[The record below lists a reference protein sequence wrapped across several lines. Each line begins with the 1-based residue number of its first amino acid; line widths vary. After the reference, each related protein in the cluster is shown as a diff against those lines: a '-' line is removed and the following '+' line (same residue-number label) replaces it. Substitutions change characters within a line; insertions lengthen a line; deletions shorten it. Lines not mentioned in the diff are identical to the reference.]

1 MIVYVE
7 TNFILELAYLRSTSD
22 NCQRL
27 IALAGDARIS
37 LIVPGFAL
45 VEARMAWQNIAKR
58 RNRLH
63 SEVRMELAELSRSR
77 PLVTIGEQSQSFVA
91 ALVETAQADRARL
104 ESTLAAL
111 VQHATVLPID
121 ADSISRAF
129 LIESRLGLSPQ
140 DALVYAAI
148 VTDMSRTVG
157 TPKVFVTQNARDF
170 FIPTIEQELNSHGCK
185 LLTNF
190 ENAEAFVLKSLAG

>member
-27 IALAGDARIS
+27 VDLARESKIS
-37 LIVPGFAL
+37 LVIPGFAL

-63 SEVRMELAELSRSR
+63 SEVRAELAELARSR
-77 PLVTIGEQSQSFVA
+77 PLIGIGEQSQTFIT
-91 ALVETAQADRARL
+91 ALVDTAQADRTRL
-104 ESTLAAL
+104 ENAISALAEYAM
-111 VQHATVLPID
+111 VLPID
-121 ADSISRAF
+121 TESIAGAF
-129 LIESRLGLSPQ
+129 QVEGRFGFSPQ
-140 DALVYAAI
+140 DALVYASIAAHL
-148 VTDMSRTVG
+148 
-157 TPKVFVTQNARDF
+157 PKVPGIAKIFVTQNARDF
-170 FIPTIEQELNSHGCK
+170 FIPSVEQELNSHGCK

-190 ENAEAFVLKSLAG
+190 ESAEAFVLNKIAG